1 MCPQNVLYA
10 NNKLIILLCVTMT
23 TFGAFPLE
31 LLFDVGFDV
40 PKILTPYISEGEG
53 FTIFIYFFL
62 DFIHRVS
69 VVTI

>member
-1 MCPQNVLYA
+1 
-10 NNKLIILLCVTMT
+10 MT

-53 FTIFIYFFL
+53 FTVNFTIFIFFL

>member
-1 MCPQNVLYA
+1 
-10 NNKLIILLCVTMT
+10 MT

-53 FTIFIYFFL
+53 VFFL